1 MYNNEY
7 KTVKDTGAVKVSTT
21 AFSKA
26 MLWASGL
33 TVAVLLLA
41 SLLLTYTP
49 VSESL
54 IPAIAILTAVLSAVV
69 AGLVASRS
77 VKSRGWFTG
86 MLAGILYSI
95 ILYLFSFLASDGFHF
110 SAYIIVMSV
119 ISMFAGAIGGILGIN
134 LPNKRKR

>member
-26 MLWASGL
+26 MLWALGL
-33 TVAVLLLA
+33 TVAVLVFA

-49 VSESL
+49 VSEML
-54 IPAIAILTAVLSAVV
+54 IPTIAILAAVLSAMT

-77 VKSRGWFTG
+77 VKSRGWLTG

-95 ILYLFSFLASDGFHF
+95 ILYTFSFLASDGFHF
-110 SAYIIVMSV
+110 SAYIIIMSV

>member
-26 MLWASGL
+26 MLWALGL
-33 TVAVLLLA
+33 TVAVLIFA

-49 VSESL
+49 VSEML
-54 IPAIAILTAVLSAVV
+54 IPTIAILAAVLSAMT

-77 VKSRGWFTG
+77 VKSRGWLTG

-95 ILYLFSFLASDGFHF
+95 ILYTFSFLASDGFHF
-110 SAYIIVMSV
+110 SAYIIIMSV

>member
-26 MLWASGL
+26 MLWALGL
-33 TVAVLLLA
+33 TVAVLIFA

-49 VSESL
+49 VSEML
-54 IPAIAILTAVLSAVV
+54 IPTIAILAAVLSAMT

-77 VKSRGWFTG
+77 VKSRGWLTG

-95 ILYLFSFLASDGFHF
+95 ILYTFSFLASDGFHF
-110 SAYIIVMSV
+110 SAYIIIMSV
-119 ISMFAGAIGGILGIN
+119 ISMFVGAIGGILGIN